1 MFGKPHIVI
10 IGRLNIVNITEFQ
23 AKDVINVIDGSKL
36 GSIGDFEINVQTGQI
51 DAIIIYGN
59 HKVFQ
64 FFNRDEELVIPW
76 KNILKI
82 GQDVIL
88 VKWKT
93 DVNLQIEGS

>member
-1 MFGKPHIVI
+1 M
-10 IGRLNIVNITEFQ
+10 NITEFQ